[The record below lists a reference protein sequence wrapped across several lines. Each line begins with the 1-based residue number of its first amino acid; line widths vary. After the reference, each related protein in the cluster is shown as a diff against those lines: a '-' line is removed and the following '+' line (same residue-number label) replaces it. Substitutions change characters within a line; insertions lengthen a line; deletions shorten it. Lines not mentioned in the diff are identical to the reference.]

1 MIMDAIGVRI
11 GRYEALRTQAEEL
24 KAQLEELNKQKDAAE
39 AEVIS
44 AILDKQEECGTD
56 LRVSYEGRN
65 YSVAVKNYYAIPKA
79 NRDAAFSALRGLGL
93 GDLIQE
99 KVDERTL
106 TKELETAREEMGG
119 TLPADYDELLG
130 LTTQYPKT
138 TLRRVKA

>member
-1 MIMDAIGVRI
+1 MIMDAIGARI
-11 GRYEALRTQAEEL
+11 GRYEALRAQAEEL

-99 KVDERTL
+99 KVDDRTL
-106 TKELETAREEMGG
+106 TKELETAREEAGG
-119 TLPADYDELLG
+119 DLPDDYDELLG

>member
-1 MIMDAIGVRI
+1 MIMDAIGARI
-11 GRYEALRTQAEEL
+11 GRYEALREQAEEL

-65 YSVAVKNYYAIPKA
+65 YSVAVKNYYAIPRA

-99 KVDERTL
+99 KVDDRTL
-106 TKELETAREEMGG
+106 TKELETAREEAGG
-119 TLPADYDELLG
+119 TLPGDYDELLE

>member
-1 MIMDAIGVRI
+1 MIMDAIGARI
-11 GRYEALRTQAEEL
+11 GRYEALREQAEEL

-65 YSVAVKNYYAIPKA
+65 YSVAVKNYYAIPKG

-99 KVDERTL
+99 KVDDRTL
-106 TKELETAREEMGG
+106 TKELETAREEAGG
-119 TLPADYDELLG
+119 TLPGDYDELLE

>member
-1 MIMDAIGVRI
+1 MIMDAIGARI

-24 KAQLEELNKQKDAAE
+24 KAQLDELNKQKDAAE

-65 YSVAVKNYYAIPKA
+65 YSVAVKNYYAIPKG

-99 KVDERTL
+99 KVDDRTL
-106 TKELETAREEMGG
+106 TKELETAREEAGG
-119 TLPADYDELLG
+119 TLPADYDELLE